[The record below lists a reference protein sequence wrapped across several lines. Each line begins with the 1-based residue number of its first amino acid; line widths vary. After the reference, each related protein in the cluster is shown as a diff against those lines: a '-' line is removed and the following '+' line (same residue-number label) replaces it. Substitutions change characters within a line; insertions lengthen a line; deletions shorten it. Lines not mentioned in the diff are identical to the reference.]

1 MKLAEYIKSNNIT
14 FAAFACE
21 MGVEPP
27 TVHRWANG
35 FRVPSIRMAH
45 EIKQATGGAVSFE
58 DWLEDAKSQ

>member
-1 MKLAEYIKSNNIT
+1 MKLAEYLKTQGESLT
-14 FAAFACE
+14 AFAHL

-45 EIKQATGGAVSFE
+45 EIKRATGGAVSYE
-58 DWLEDAKSQ
+58 DWLDDAKSQ